1 MILHLP
7 VATGQVLVAE
17 GKAMS
22 DISAKA
28 YVSAP
33 ADPAAKPAPADPKTL
48 QWHDGKLRP
57 PIPPENSGS
66 EGKALTS
73 APADKMMKGAQIK

>member
-1 MILHLP
+1 MADRAPFRLLTKYGGYPRGMILHLP

-28 YVSAP
+28 VPYC
-33 ADPAAKPAPADPKTL
+33 
-48 QWHDGKLRP
+48 WW
-57 PIPPENSGS
+57 
-66 EGKALTS
+66 
-73 APADKMMKGAQIK
+73 